1 MHIGR
6 SYLDSD
12 FSYTVMLILLID
24 HYLDVIVPTFHLVD
38 VVYLFVFVLVSSCL
52 YITEFVVVVVV
63 VVCVQYQVN
72 CLLVAVNMHGTR
84 G

>member
-1 MHIGR
+1 MRIGK

-38 VVYLFVFVLVSSCL
+38 VVSLFVFVLVSSCL
-52 YITEFVVVVVV
+52 YIVLLILFLL
-63 VVCVQYQVN
+63 VCVQYQSIVYWW
-72 CLLVAVNMHGTR
+72 LLIRMA
-84 G
+84 

>member
-1 MHIGR
+1 MRIGK

-38 VVYLFVFVLVSSCL
+38 VVSLFVFVLVSSCL
-52 YITEFVVVVVV
+52 YIIIFRCCMCTISSQLFIGG
-63 VVCVQYQVN
+63 C
-72 CLLVAVNMHGTR
+72 
-84 G
+84 